1 MVLSAS
7 IIARCSLIAP
17 SDSALETEKSLN
29 VTVLL
34 ARPLERTLFCT
45 CSSVPVPQEDVPPLP
60 PSRFISMSELV
71 PCLWQK
77 ANARYF
83 PDRTRG
89 ASSLASAE
97 IGLGHGRTLQINCAG
112 SREDLGG
119 KAEMEAVWEGKEA
132 EMTGSMSESLSFR
145 LQLESPREGKY
156 RQHCLMQQAK
166 TQL

>member
-1 MVLSAS
+1 
-7 IIARCSLIAP
+7 
-17 SDSALETEKSLN
+17 
-29 VTVLL
+29 
-34 ARPLERTLFCT
+34 
-45 CSSVPVPQEDVPPLP
+45 
-60 PSRFISMSELV
+60 MSELV

-77 ANARYF
+77 ANARNF

-97 IGLGHGRTLQINCAG
+97 ISLGQGRTLQINCAG